1 MTSVEIAE
9 LLEPFR
15 LELAK
20 HFRVVDIQ
28 PLQRLNLVSGEKT
41 EEVIIR
47 LIK

>member
-1 MTSVEIAE
+1 MTPEEMRE

-20 HFRVVDIQ
+20 HFKVIDIQ
-28 PLQRLNLVSGEKT
+28 PLQKIELASGKIT